1 MKASETKFEDFLSQ
15 SKINFIIPVYQR
27 NYDWNENQCKDFIKD
42 IESLAKRERDSHFLG
57 TIVYIKSDDYQSL
70 EEDITEYIII
80 DGQQRITTTMLFLK
94 AIYDLISDLD
104 DKEEILDEYLT
115 IKRKNKLKLKPIKDD
130 NEIFVKLMNNIEI
143 DENCNSKIYQN
154 YKFFRDYLSNTTLEI
169 SKYYK
174 TFRRIFIVYIELD
187 RGKDDPQL
195 IFESINSTG
204 LSLSQGDLIRNFI
217 LMDKKHE
224 EQSYLFENY
233 WSKIEKNLLSE
244 NISTYIR
251 DYLTMKES
259 KIPNQKDVYIAF
271 KNYVKRNQIETE
283 ELLAD
288 LLYYSEIYSQFLFL
302 KNDDKDIKKYLKD
315 FKDLKVT
322 VSYPFLLK
330 LFDDYNQKII
340 EEEDLIKSLA
350 LIRNYVFR
358 RLICNYATN
367 ALNKIFMTLHKELI
381 HIKDYK
387 SNYYDILALILTEK
401 KLSGTYPKDSEFREY
416 FISKDI
422 YKFKNIKYLL
432 FKMESFNNKEIVPSA
447 DLTIEHIMPQKLTT
461 KWNIELGDKFNQVH
475 EKYLH
480 NIGNLTLSGYNS
492 DLSNKS
498 FLDKKILL
506 KDSGLKLNRY
516 FDECATWNKEE
527 IEKRACFLFENI
539 ALNIWKYPTIEN
551 KQLLD
556 TKQEYYILDDNL
568 DATGTKINKLV
579 VLDTEIKV
587 SSWINS
593 FVEFSKIMYELDKTL
608 FEEFTSDEDFQ
619 GKERRI
625 ISSTSSNVRRPL
637 KLIENKE
644 IYLESNLSANA
655 ILTYIK
661 LIAEKYD
668 LNSDDVLIYIT

>member
-302 KNDDKDIKKYLKD
+302 KNDDKDIKKY

-401 KLSGTYPKDSEFREY
+401 NSLVLIPK
-416 FISKDI
+416 
-422 YKFKNIKYLL
+422 
-432 FKMESFNNKEIVPSA
+432 IV
-447 DLTIEHIMPQKLTT
+447 
-461 KWNIELGDKFNQVH
+461 
-475 EKYLH
+475 
-480 NIGNLTLSGYNS
+480 NL
-492 DLSNKS
+492 
-498 FLDKKILL
+498 
-506 KDSGLKLNRY
+506 
-516 FDECATWNKEE
+516 
-527 IEKRACFLFENI
+527 ENI
-539 ALNIWKYPTIEN
+539 LYQKIFINLKISNIYFLRWKALIIK
-551 KQLLD
+551 
-556 TKQEYYILDDNL
+556 
-568 DATGTKINKLV
+568 KL
-579 VLDTEIKV
+579 
-587 SSWINS
+587 
-593 FVEFSKIMYELDKTL
+593 Y
-608 FEEFTSDEDFQ
+608 Q
-619 GKERRI
+619 
-625 ISSTSSNVRRPL
+625 
-637 KLIENKE
+637 
-644 IYLESNLSANA
+644 
-655 ILTYIK
+655 
-661 LIAEKYD
+661 
-668 LNSDDVLIYIT
+668 VLI